1 MSTTKLHRTLTDEE
15 FEQIA
20 RRFRLLGEP
29 MRLKIMQAV
38 CKAPHTVTD
47 IVTATGA
54 TQANVSK
61 HLALLATAGIL
72 TRQKAG
78 QCVYYGIKD
87 QLAMQLCEL
96 VRAQLAK

>member
-1 MSTTKLHRTLTDEE
+1 MAKAPLPRPKAILRAQIIKSLAHPSRIQMVDALGSGEMCVRELAHIVGADMST
-15 FEQIA
+15 
-20 RRFRLLGEP
+20 
-29 MRLKIMQAV
+29 
-38 CKAPHTVTD
+38 
-47 IVTATGA
+47 
-54 TQANVSK
+54 VSK